1 MQQQTQFAKKR
12 STTGT
17 KIARYGQSGFTAATA
32 TAAPAVAVAA
42 APVAAPLAGAPAP
55 RRPLLSVAPVLG
67 PLVAVLAITGMWRG
81 GQTLAS
87 LVKGGIGGGAAVT
100 SSALAAAGAKN
111 PTEKTIAG
119 YVQAGKMAKQGRDA
133 EGLEAVRALEGTPL
147 VVDRGGFIDRGIGE
161 FSPSVNL
168 MHAADAFAERAKA
181 AAKIGDAE
189 TAARWL
195 EACQSLSAHVAR
207 SDRPTIEA
215 LTTLHYVDDRL
226 ARARR
231 EVLGGTLGH
240 ILEGQRQAM
249 NRFWRDTVV
258 REMGETWTARMAQ
271 VGVSNPEVEAAQE
284 KADGELASRLM
295 TRYLAEQARLQATAS
310 NLGIAPVLPP
320 SV

>member
-1 MQQQTQFAKKR
+1 MQQTQFTKKR
-12 STTGT
+12 SMTGT
-17 KIARYGQSGFTAATA
+17 KIARYGQSGFAA
-32 TAAPAVAVAA
+32 AAALPAVAATPIA
-42 APVAAPLAGAPAP
+42 APMAGAPAP

-81 GQTLAS
+81 GQTLVS
-87 LVKGGIGGGAAVT
+87 LANGSAGGAAVT

-119 YVQAGKMAKQGRDA
+119 YVRAAELARQGKDA
-133 EGLEAVRALEGTPL
+133 EALGAVRALEGAPL
-147 VVDRGGFIDRGIGE
+147 VVDRGTFADRRMAE
-161 FSPSVNL
+161 LSPSVNL
-168 MHAADAFAERAKA
+168 MHAADAFAERAQA
-181 AAKIGDAE
+181 AGRTGDVEGAG
-189 TAARWL
+189 RWL
-195 EACQSLSAHVAR
+195 EAGQALSAHVAR
-207 SDRPTIEA
+207 CDRPTVEA

-231 EVLGGTLGH
+231 EIAGGTLGR

-249 NRFWRDTVV
+249 NRFWRDNVV
-258 REMGETWTARMAQ
+258 RELGDTWTARMAAAPTAAAA
-271 VGVSNPEVEAAQE
+271 VGNE

-310 NLGIAPVLPP
+310 NLGIAPILPP